1 MDLCQLIVVGV
12 VLCCDGSANGRRRGV
27 TRMRARGFPPTGGG
41 QPSIT
46 PCYPQRLRR
55 FGRPAEPSFLVQER
69 EEELRT
75 SPNGDGV
82 KPVKRGQALSTP
94 KTWRHRCQQHH
105 WGALNVRTLACQI
118 SVGNNGDLYSGG
130 LMLTSLTFYVSCF
143 TRTVFRSV
151 VSPSTDGKERAVL
164 YVVTIC
170 MCSQA
175 CLKLHRR
182 PCKVLLRACMLK
194 CNVRGGQQVSSADM
208 RVVVCYM

>member
-41 QPSIT
+41 QPST
-46 PCYPQRLRR
+46 SCYPQRLRR
-55 FGRPAEPSFLVQER
+55 FGRPAEPSFLAHEC

-118 SVGNNGDLYSGG
+118 SAGKMGTFHSGG
-130 LMLTSLTFYVSCF
+130 LMLTNLMFCVSCF
-143 TRTVFRSV
+143 NRMVFRSV
-151 VSPSTDGKERAVL
+151 VSPSTDGKARVLLYAVI
-164 YVVTIC
+164 IC

-182 PCKVLLRACMLK
+182 PCKGLLCA
-194 CNVRGGQQVSSADM
+194 
-208 RVVVCYM
+208 